1 MTTTS
6 PTFSVSTSAPTASTI
21 PIASWP
27 MRRGGSPGCIS
38 LYGQRSLP
46 QMQARLTATSASV
59 GSIRRASGTFST
71 RTSPGPYRT
80 VARIAIYLSHSHRV
94 ARLLVQLRRG
104 LDDIGFID
112 LLSPVRGRDF
122 FECDRDGLV
131 SVIQDLHD
139 VLRDCLGESPLLLFG
154 FSWPQLHDDVRHFQR
169 PRYCSSLTC
178 SSHSTTFPSSC
189 S

>member
-1 MTTTS
+1 MHHRLLAAPYAADSLFVLSFFHFFFFFFFLMIRRPPRSTLFPYTTLFRSRSGGRRGRSRGGRRRRRTGRLLAS
-6 PTFSVSTSAPTASTI
+6 RSTSS
-21 PIASWP
+21 
-27 MRRGGSPGCIS
+27 
-38 LYGQRSLP
+38 Y
-46 QMQARLTATSASV
+46 
-59 GSIRRASGTFST
+59 
-71 RTSPGPYRT
+71 
-80 VARIAIYLSHSHRV
+80 SHRV
-94 ARLLVQLRRG
+94 PRLLIQLRRG
-104 LDDIGFID
+104 LDDVGSID

-154 FSWPQLHDDVRHFQR
+154 FSWPQLHDHVRHFQR

>member
-1 MTTTS
+1 M
-6 PTFSVSTSAPTASTI
+6 
-21 PIASWP
+21 
-27 MRRGGSPGCIS
+27 
-38 LYGQRSLP
+38 
-46 QMQARLTATSASV
+46 
-59 GSIRRASGTFST
+59 IRRPPRST
-71 RTSPGPYRT
+71 LFPYTTLFR
-80 VARIAIYLSHSHRV
+80 SRV
-94 ARLLVQLRRG
+94 PRLLIQLRRG
-104 LDDIGFID
+104 LNDVGFID

-154 FSWPQLHDDVRHFQR
+154 FSWPQLHDHVRHFQR

-178 SSHSTTFPSSC
+178 SIHSTTFPSSC